1 MVLTLAPSSLGT
13 TELTR
18 CFLGALRAHG
28 LIRLVR
34 TDGEGGCPEMALN
47 ASEVKPHSE
56 GVLETSAMPSKKLKS
71 PSYK

>member
-1 MVLTLAPSSLGT
+1 M
-13 TELTR
+13 
-18 CFLGALRAHG
+18 
-28 LIRLVR
+28 VR